1 MLSSSKKLG
10 KTQEVPHNVKDK
22 SKTSSIN
29 QNTEPEENKP
39 SRAFHT
45 KGDVMQQNQRSK
57 KVKMSVGDRIYM
69 AVIYLLL
76 IAAAIITLY
85 PFLNVAFTSFYS
97 TRDMTEAAKKIIY
110 WPKYGTLSNYK
121 YVLQGSAIWRAY
133 FITISRTIV
142 GTLLSMVM
150 TVLTAYA
157 LSKSRLPFRRPIM
170 MIFFFT
176 MIFKG
181 GMVPTYLIVKAY
193 RLTDTFWALII
204 PGMLN
209 VYNMIIMRTF
219 FEGLPTELEEAA
231 VIDGCSNWGVLGR
244 IVLPISKPVLASI
257 SLFYAVWHWNSFFD
271 VVLYISKRTLWP
283 LQTLLRE
290 TVLTMSLSELNAQ
303 IADANVPPSTP
314 VVAATV
320 MISTIPILVVY
331 PFLQKYFVKG
341 VMIGAV
347 KG

>member
-1 MLSSSKKLG
+1 
-10 KTQEVPHNVKDK
+10 
-22 SKTSSIN
+22 
-29 QNTEPEENKP
+29 
-39 SRAFHT
+39 
-45 KGDVMQQNQRSK
+45 
-57 KVKMSVGDRIYM
+57 
-69 AVIYLLL
+69 
-76 IAAAIITLY
+76 
-85 PFLNVAFTSFYS
+85 
-97 TRDMTEAAKKIIY
+97 
-110 WPKYGTLSNYK
+110 
-121 YVLQGSAIWRAY
+121 
-133 FITISRTIV
+133 
-142 GTLLSMVM
+142 
-150 TVLTAYA
+150 
-157 LSKSRLPFRRPIM
+157 M